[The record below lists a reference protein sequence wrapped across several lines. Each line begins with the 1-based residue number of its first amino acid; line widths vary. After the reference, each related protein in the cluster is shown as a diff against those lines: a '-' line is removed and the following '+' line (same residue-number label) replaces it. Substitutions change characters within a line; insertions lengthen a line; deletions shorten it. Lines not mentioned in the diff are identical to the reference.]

1 MDYRGSASNRGG
13 RTYFAEREYGIMKEM
28 PERFKKRIFLVS
40 FAFLANVVLL
50 LPFFSANSAG
60 GAGLFLS
67 PVSGTFLVGGTF
79 DVSVILDTKGVA
91 VNTVEVE
98 LSFPPDKLQIA
109 SPSVGKSL
117 IELWPAPPVF
127 SNREGKIY
135 FVGGI
140 PSPGIVTSQ
149 GVVLTLTFR
158 VVSPGNAEIRFG
170 EKTSVLANDGRGTDI
185 LGQKPSVFYRLS
197 IPSPQGPIISSP
209 THPDQ
214 ERWYRDPHPLF
225 VWQKSEHADGYS
237 FGIDQ
242 DPAGFPDTT
251 IDGTV
256 STAQFQSRES
266 GIWYFHLRER
276 AGGVWGGVS
285 HYTAKTDIEQP
296 AEFRVN
302 VSPARRTTNKNPI
315 FRFFTTDALSG
326 FDHFEMKLIPLSNG
340 NVSDALFFEV
350 ISPYQAVNLPN
361 GRYQVIVRALDRAGN
376 TRDEGVSMNIVGSFT
391 QIFSPEGIDLVVVFV
406 PWFRALLILVVLF
419 LISAFLLLL
428 FWIHHRHHLRHAF
441 REDFKKLF
449 GGANH
454 MQGGG
459 VALLFLLIGG
469 LLFVSVTARAASFE
483 IPTINIAPASY
494 YPLDEILYLEGRA
507 SPNSDID
514 IVFEKITGGAQPV
527 RIFAKANAGGEW
539 FFSGRL
545 ELAGGEWSARAR
557 SIKGN
562 ENSDWSA
569 PRIIR
574 SIVSGFW
581 VGSLRVKYVPVA
593 AFLVVIFAVALGMLW
608 YSARRVLKIERVRM
622 GEDTARREADMRAR
636 ERFSAVRLVEQ
647 SFGALRKRILEELDH
662 LEAKAHREG
671 ALSEEEERHREE
683 LLRELRAAEESIGQE
698 LKHIL

>member
-1 MDYRGSASNRGG
+1 
-13 RTYFAEREYGIMKEM
+13 MKEM
-28 PERFKKRIFLVS
+28 PERFKKRILLVS

-67 PVSGTFLVGGTF
+67 PASGTFLVGGTF

-117 IELWPAPPVF
+117 IELLPAPPVF

-185 LGQKPSVFYRLS
+185 LGQNPSVFYRLS
-197 IPSPQGPIISSP
+197 IPPPQGPIISSP

-225 VWQKSEHADGYS
+225 VWQKSEYADGYS
-237 FGIDQ
+237 FGIDK
-242 DPAGFPDTT
+242 DPAGFPDAT

-285 HYTAKTDIEQP
+285 HYTVKIDIEPP

-350 ISPYQAVNLPN
+350 ISPYQAINLPN
-361 GRYQVIVRALDRAGN
+361 GRYQAIVRALDRAGN

-391 QIFSPEGIDLVVVFV
+391 QIFSPEGIDLIIVFV
-406 PWFRALLILVVLF
+406 PWFRALLIL
-419 LISAFLLLL
+419 ILLLVIVFVLLIL

-441 REDFKKLF
+441 WEDFARWF
-449 GGANH
+449 RGSHTSSGNIPI
-454 MQGGG
+454 
-459 VALLFLLIGG
+459 LFLLCVGG
-469 LLFVSVTARAASFE
+469 IALFLLSSPATVMAALT
-483 IPTINIAPASY
+483 PPAIQIVPAQY
-494 YPLDEILYLEGRA
+494 YSLDEALYLEGKGLPQARVEL
-507 SPNSDID
+507 
-514 IVFEKITGGAQPV
+514 VFERVSGGVQPV
-527 RIFAKANAGGEW
+527 RVFIETNINGEW
-539 FFSGRL
+539 FFAEHL
-545 ELAGGEWSARAR
+545 ELSRGEWMVRGR
-557 SIKGN
+557 SIAG
-562 ENSDWSA
+562 EERSDWSS

-574 SIVSGFW
+574 AVVSGF
-581 VGSLRVKYVPVA
+581 VIGGVRVKYVPVLFSLIILFGISLVLLAWASRKARHIQDVERREETGRQERA
-593 AFLVVIFAVALGMLW
+593 AAETHRIQERRTIENALERNFADVR
-608 YSARRVLKIERVRM
+608 RRV
-622 GEDTARREADMRAR
+622 
-636 ERFSAVRLVEQ
+636 S
-647 SFGALRKRILEELDH
+647 EELDH
-662 LEAKAHREG
+662 MEAKAHRDG
-671 ALSEEEERHREE
+671 ALSEEEERHREK
-683 LLRELRAAEESIGQE
+683 LLSELRAAEKSIEQE